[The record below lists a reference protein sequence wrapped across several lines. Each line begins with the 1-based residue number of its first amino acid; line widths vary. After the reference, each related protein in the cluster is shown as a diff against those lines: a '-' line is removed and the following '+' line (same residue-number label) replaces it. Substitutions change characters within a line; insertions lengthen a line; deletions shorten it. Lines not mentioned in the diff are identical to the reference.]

1 MAKAKIVKS
10 NKEKALAMAQSWAR
24 ASASAVLALYI
35 SGITDPKVL
44 ANAFL
49 AGLAAPALKAL
60 QSNEKEFGRNSK

>member
-1 MAKAKIVKS
+1 
-10 NKEKALAMAQSWAR
+10 MAQSWAR

-35 SGITDPKVL
+35 SGITDPKIL

-49 AGLAAPALKAL
+49 AGLAGPALKAL